1 MAKFKHLTKKKL
13 EDVRNRLFEV
23 SSGLNG
29 LGSLFESQ
37 SGDFCPSP
45 GEFFGIGQLV
55 KQYSR
60 EIEIQED
67 ILNCG
72 YNSQAVKKE

>member
-1 MAKFKHLTKKKL
+1 MAKFKHLTEKKL
-13 EDVRNRLFEV
+13 KDIRNRLFEV

-29 LGSLFESQ
+29 LGTLFESQ
-37 SGDFCPSP
+37 SKAFCPSTS
-45 GEFFGIGQLV
+45 ELFGVGQLV
-55 KQYSR
+55 KQFSR